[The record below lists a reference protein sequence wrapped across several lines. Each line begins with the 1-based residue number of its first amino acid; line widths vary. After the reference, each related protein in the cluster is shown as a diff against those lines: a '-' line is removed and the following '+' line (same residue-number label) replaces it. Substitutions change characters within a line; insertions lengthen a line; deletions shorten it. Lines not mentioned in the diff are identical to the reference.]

1 MTRPALFPG
10 VVVCALMAG
19 CQYHISSLA
28 PEQAS
33 SNATDTA
40 ARGWFAG
47 QSRGDITQA
56 CYQDG
61 AGDRPVLL
69 PPAAPPRQAADCDR
83 CEASAFPAPNVTAM
97 PHELAKVSLPPYVI
111 EPPDVLLIDAVRLLP
126 RPPYKL
132 EPMDLIGIQALN
144 TPPNQPIAGTY
155 AISPEGTVNLGHSYG
170 VVTVAGMSMDEA
182 QVAIEKHLG
191 RILQHPQVAVSLV
204 QFRGSQQTRGEH
216 LVRPD
221 GTISLGS
228 YGAVYLAGFTIE
240 EAKCA
245 IEAHLS
251 QWLLDPEISL
261 DILAYNSKVYYV
273 ITNRAGCGEQVLRF
287 PSTGNETVL
296 DAISQ
301 VHGLPAVAS
310 RCRIW
315 IARPAPCSSPCY
327 QVLPVDWRAISE
339 GGSICTNYQVFP
351 GDRIY
356 VKASCP
362 SRANNLLD
370 KIVAPVERLLGI
382 TLLGTAAVNGV
393 RD

>member
-10 VVVCALMAG
+10 VIVCALISG
-19 CQYHISSLA
+19 CQSQLSSLA

-33 SNATDTA
+33 SNATDPA
-40 ARGWFAG
+40 ARGWLG
-47 QSRGDITQA
+47 VQSRGDITQA

-61 AGDRPVLL
+61 AGDRPIL
-69 PPAAPPRQAADCDR
+69 PPPVTPPHQAADCDR
-83 CEASAFPAPNVTAM
+83 CEANAEPAANVATM

-126 RPPYKL
+126 RPRYKL
-132 EPMDLIGIQALN
+132 EPMDLIGIQAVN

-155 AISPEGTVNLGHSYG
+155 AISPEGTVNLRYSYG
-170 VVTVAGMSMDEA
+170 VVPVAGMSIDEA
-182 QVAIEKHLG
+182 QVAIDKHLG
-191 RILQHPQVAVSLV
+191 RILQHPEVAVSLV
-204 QFRGSQQTRGEH
+204 QCRGSQQTRGEH

-251 QWLLDPEISL
+251 QWLLNPEISL

-273 ITNRAGCGEQVLRF
+273 ITNRAGCAEQVLRF

-315 IARPAPCSSPCY
+315 IARPAPGSCPCD
-327 QVLPVDWRAISE
+327 QILPVDWRAISE

-356 VKASCP
+356 VKAGCP
-362 SRANNLLD
+362 SRGDNLLD
-370 KIVAPVERLLGI
+370 KVVAPVERLLGI
-382 TLLGTAAVNGV
+382 TLLGTTVANGV